1 MPNVK
6 TSQTSTPAR
15 TKRVVSPRVVEAS
28 KPTQPVKPNPVR
40 AVPAPAVIAPVIP
53 TPSVAAVATPVTP
66 AAPIAAPAVKDAIMD
81 TTTIK
86 TATDKTQA
94 QAKEI
99 FSEMN
104 DRAKGAVDKGQ
115 KLVAEMTDLSK
126 GNVEAI
132 VEAAKVA
139 AKGAEDI
146 ARYTADYGRQAIE
159 KANATA
165 KDLAGAKSPT
175 EFFQIQSDAS
185 RKAIDAMVAE
195 TSKFTESYLKLW
207 GEIVQPV
214 SNRVA
219 VAMEKV
225 KVAA

>member
-1 MPNVK
+1 MAKAKTPVASAPARAKPVAAPRIASAPRPVALAKPAAAVVAAPVK
-6 TSQTSTPAR
+6 TSEKTVASAATPA
-15 TKRVVSPRVVEAS
+15 
-28 KPTQPVKPNPVR
+28 
-40 AVPAPAVIAPVIP
+40 
-53 TPSVAAVATPVTP
+53 TP
-66 AAPIAAPAVKDAIMD
+66 AASVAAPAVKDAIMD

-86 TATDKTQA
+86 AAADKTQA

-99 FSEMN
+99 FSDMN

-132 VEAAKVA
+132 VEATKIA

-175 EFFQIQSDAS
+175 EFFQIHSEAS
-185 RKAIDAMVAE
+185 RKALDAMVAE